1 MNTTAT
7 TTATVKNS
15 VNNNKIQD
23 FGQKIGGARKDLV
36 AAALDLA
43 AIFAGV
49 TVDSL
54 KALQLSK
61 VAKFAQ
67 IEKLATSGAISEE
80 CARACFALWRTID
93 SKPATAWKVSTWA
106 QKTAAV
112 IAKISDILAGGEIS
126 EEVRALPDFR
136 VLTAANYP
144 SEPFSFGHYSVAF
157 YSSSSYI
164 SSWGRPSAGLAVI
177 AGHSYKIKATS
188 GTPEQNAKACAD
200 YIREHMEAEKK
211 ERAAGATFEL
221 WRDGSTYYAAPKGK
235 NKIRVKTW
243 SNREEAREGMKDTD
257 ALREAWEKIRNT
269 PALRRTTNRAR
280 VGEDYRQGVD
290 ITPETFAHAF
300 AFRGVEFGNWLTQAD
315 RLTRLNETFD
325 SLRDLCAL
333 CALTADAAT
342 LRGWLAMAFGSRGIP
357 GAAAHFEHSHRVI
370 NLTKEHGA
378 GSLAHEWFH
387 ALDAFTASRL
397 GGGIGMMAVNNY
409 AQLPEGEEREAARAL
424 YMAVYKSHFARRSEH
439 LDYLKGK
446 TYYGTIVELCARA
459 FECYVIELAGVR
471 GMVCDFLANVTTP
484 QEWRAFYGDLSAYP
498 YPTADEVAE
507 LAPHFARFL
516 AVCCDAEELS
526 KEAAQLFEE
535 GRARMEAQRAEQAE
549 KVAQAMEEQSQER
562 AKVHEAERLQMA
574 EKVAAV
580 VAECGAAWS
589 FLFDSGKWYGCIGGA
604 GFFGIVYPSGSVAW
618 RTTRKNSRLKKS
630 VRGCYGYILE
640 VRPGVNLE
648 EFARK
653 DLAAGFTGLSLI
665 AKAWANT
672 YAETWEE
679 FSKRNAEALQKAKEA
694 QEAQKRTQ
702 ERANV
707 AEPTNTKAEAEKAA
721 ERRENAKKGNRPEV
735 DTTAAPADG
744 LQLVEI
750 SRGVAVVG
758 DTRTTYRNRREIK
771 AHGATWNKT
780 AQRWEATEAEKV
792 AQLRAW
798 FALDEQ
804 TTEATAE
811 ASTDAGEP
819 AEGKGVEFNAEG
831 LEALRQK
838 FAEMEAKETAEGAPD
853 QAPEA
858 DTMGAPAEGQEVAE
872 SEAVASGAP
881 RYSVCEK
888 SPISE
893 KSGAGSPFFPC
904 WGVFEFGDVDCN
916 SHEPRLANA
925 FDTEAKAREWL
936 QQCADGTGA
945 LCADA
950 VDVLAYAGGFWMV
963 WYSDRSGGYYCQYVA
978 QRADARDLSGA
989 LLQCESLNLRQRLH
1003 DLKREHMARQM
1014 AEKVAKLQA
1023 GEVYAV
1029 DYDGEGVTAEND
1041 SANAGRYVVTFW
1053 SYGEMKERHT
1063 NRTAAE
1069 AAQAV
1074 ADFVAVNVPA
1084 RVWNS
1089 PRCLLHT
1096 FKADEIPYYS
1106 GSEKSPILQN
1116 VETPTPSDYSPLTGE
1131 ELARAF
1137 EKARKLSR
1145 SALRT
1150 MWPRLELSSYMM
1162 AYAAATDRPFP
1173 IMAEAVTAVTTGAQ
1187 SWTAPDGCTLKL
1199 EREQFKEYGES
1210 LHLLYYSATG
1220 ELQEHSVKEF
1230 YTDAV
1235 KAVCV
1240 FVFKHTK
1247 STTAEAVRNEPA
1259 DLPDGYGVDA
1269 DRYPVGSD
1277 MTWANKSEKIDS
1289 LIKLVK

>member
-23 FGQKIGGARKDLV
+23 FGQKIGGARKDLA

-67 IEKLATSGAISEE
+67 IEKLATFGAISEE

-93 SKPATAWKVSTWA
+93 SKPTTAWKVSTWA

-144 SEPFSFGHYSVAF
+144 AKPFSFGRYSVAF

-164 SSWGRPSAGLAVI
+164 STWGRPSAGLAVI
-177 AGHSYKIKATS
+177 AGHYYKIKATS
-188 GTPEQNAKACAD
+188 GTPEQNAQACAD

-211 ERAAGATFEL
+211 ERAAGASFEL

-235 NKIRVKTW
+235 SKIRVKTW
-243 SNREEAREGMKDTD
+243 SNREEAREGMKDTA

-280 VGEDYRQGVD
+280 VGENYRQGVD
-290 ITPETFAHAF
+290 ITPEAFAQAF
-300 AFRGVEFGNWLTQAD
+300 AFRGVEFGNWLTQTD

-325 SLRDLCAL
+325 SFRDLCAL
-333 CALTADAAT
+333 CGLTADAAT

-397 GGGIGMMAVNNY
+397 GGGLGMMAVNNY
-409 AQLPEGEEREAARAL
+409 AQLPEGREREAARAL
-424 YMAVYKSHFARRSEH
+424 YMAVYKSQFARRSEH

-459 FECYVIELAGVR
+459 FECYMIELAGVR

-516 AVCCDAEELS
+516 TVCCDAEELS

-549 KVAQAMEEQSQER
+549 KVAQAMEEQSHER

-574 EKVAAV
+574 EKVAAA

-604 GFFGIVYPSGSVAW
+604 GFFAIVYPSGSVAW
-618 RTTRKNSRLKKS
+618 RTTRENSRLKKS
-630 VRGCYGYILE
+630 VRGCYGRILE

-653 DLAAGFTGLSLI
+653 DLAAGFTGYSLI

-679 FSKRNAEALQKAKEA
+679 FSKQNSETLQKAKEVE
-694 QEAQKRTQ
+694 EAQKCAQ

-707 AEPTNTKAEAEKAA
+707 AEPTNTKAETEKAA
-721 ERRENAKKGNRPEV
+721 ERRENAKKGNRSEV

-750 SRGVAVVG
+750 SGGVAVVG
-758 DTRTTYRNRREIK
+758 DTGTTYRNRREIK

-811 ASTDAGEP
+811 AST
-819 AEGKGVEFNAEG
+819 
-831 LEALRQK
+831 EA
-838 FAEMEAKETAEGAPD
+838 
-853 QAPEA
+853 
-858 DTMGAPAEGQEVAE
+858 GAPAEGQEVAE

-881 RYSVCEK
+881 HYRACEN

-893 KSGAGSPFFPC
+893 KSGAGSPSSPSFPC

-916 SHEPRLANA
+916 SHEPRLATA
-925 FDTEAKAREWL
+925 FDTEAQAREWL
-936 QQCADGTGA
+936 QKCADDTGA
-945 LCADA
+945 LSVES

-963 WYSDRSGGYYCQYVA
+963 WYSHRSGGYYCQYVA
-978 QRADARDLSGA
+978 HRADVSDLSGA

-1003 DLKREHMARQM
+1003 DFKREHMARQM
-1014 AEKVAKLQA
+1014 AEKVAKIQA

-1029 DYDGEGVTAEND
+1029 DYDGEGVTVEND
-1041 SANAGRYVVTFW
+1041 SANASRYVVTFW

-1063 NRTAAE
+1063 DRTAAE

-1074 ADFVAVNVPA
+1074 ADFVAVNIPA
-1084 RVWNS
+1084 RVWTS
-1089 PRCLLHT
+1089 QRSLLHT
-1096 FKADEIPYYS
+1096 FKTDELPYYS

-1116 VETPTPSDYSPLTGE
+1116 VETPDPSDYSPLTGE
-1131 ELARAF
+1131 ELARVF
-1137 EKARKLSR
+1137 ENARKLTR

-1162 AYAAATDRPFP
+1162 AYAAATDRPFS

-1220 ELQEHSVKEF
+1220 ELQEHSVTEF

-1240 FVFKHTK
+1240 FVFKHTR
-1247 STTAEAVRNEPA
+1247 SRTASAVRNKPA

-1269 DRYPVGSD
+1269 DRYPIG
-1277 MTWANKSEKIDS
+1277 
-1289 LIKLVK
+1289 